1 MNPREIKKLSDD
13 FPDQWDLV
21 RIQLLDS
28 MRNRGIK
35 TIPITG
41 YTAEEKER
49 RAALGH
55 VQNILHGG

>member
-13 FPDQWDLV
+13 FPNQWNLV
-21 RIQLLDS
+21 RIQLMES
-28 MRNRGIK
+28 MRKSGKK

-49 RAALGH
+49 RVALGH
-55 VQNILHGG
+55 VQSIRHGG

>member
-49 RAALGH
+49 RTAIGH
-55 VQNILHGG
+55 IQDICHGG

>member
-49 RAALGH
+49 RVALGH